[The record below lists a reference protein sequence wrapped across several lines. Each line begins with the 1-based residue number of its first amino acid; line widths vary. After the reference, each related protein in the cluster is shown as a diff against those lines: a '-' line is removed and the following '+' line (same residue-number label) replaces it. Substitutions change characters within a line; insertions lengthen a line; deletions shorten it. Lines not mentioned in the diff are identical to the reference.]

1 MTIKLGI
8 VMDPIESLN
17 YKKDTSIAMLRAARK
32 RGFDLFYMTQGGLYQ
47 QNGVAMG
54 CMGEL
59 SVCSDSDQWYR
70 LAGFKDQPLQTL
82 DVILMRKDPP
92 FDNEFIYSTYFLE
105 QAEQAGVLVVNK
117 PQSLR
122 DYNEKYFATLFPEC
136 TVPCIVS
143 RDMGRLKKFS
153 EEEGDVI
160 FKPMDGMGGTSIFRV
175 KRHDSNISVILETLT
190 QYGNVTVMGQ
200 RFIPDITRGDKRV
213 LLIDGEP
220 VPYALARMPAKGEL
234 RGNLAA
240 GGHGVGQPLSERDLW
255 IAAQV
260 APVLKERGIMFA
272 GLDIIGDYLT
282 EINIS
287 SPTCVRELEEQYHL
301 DIAGQLIDK
310 IKERLD
316 AR

>member
-1 MTIKLGI
+1 MTIRLGI
-8 VMDPIESLN
+8 VMDPIEGLN
-17 YKKDTSIAMLRAARK
+17 YKKDTSIAMLMAAGK
-32 RGFDLFYMTQGGLYQ
+32 RGFDLFYMTQRCLYQ

-59 SVCSDSDQWYR
+59 SVRSDSDQWYQ

-92 FDNEFIYSTYFLE
+92 FDNEFIYSTYLLD

-117 PQSLR
+117 PRSLR

-136 TVPCIVS
+136 TVPGIVS
-143 RDMGRLKKFS
+143 CDMERLKKFI

-160 FKPMDGMGGTSIFRV
+160 FKPMDGMGGKSIFRI
-175 KRHDSNISVILETLT
+175 KRHDDNINVILEMLT
-190 QYGNVTVMGQ
+190 RYSNVTIMGQ
-200 RFIPDITRGDKRV
+200 RFIPEITGGDKRI
-213 LLIDGEP
+213 LLVDGEP
-220 VPYALARMPAKGEL
+220 VPYALARIPAKGGI
-234 RGNLAA
+234 RGNLAV
-240 GGHGVGQPLSERDLW
+240 GGHGEGRPLSERDFQ
-255 IAAQV
+255 IAARV

-272 GLDIIGDYLT
+272 GLDVIGDYLT
-282 EINIS
+282 EINIT

-310 IKERLD
+310 IKEKLD
-316 AR
+316 AG